1 MNDNDLFRQMLM
13 EFMLHRID
21 ELESDRVE
29 IINRISIYRLSSDDY
44 YALLIND
51 IRQDYAVDTFRRIRQ
66 LMDCFL
72 K

>member
-1 MNDNDLFRQMLM
+1 MNDNDLFRQMLT

>member
-1 MNDNDLFRQMLM
+1 MNDKDLFRQMLT